1 MSREKQRQ
9 LEEINRPRNEE
20 LFNGIEKQYQE
31 IAKIKAES
39 VQVEEMA
46 LELCRPRNIVKMIH
60 HRTCGNC
67 DTSSCD
73 IYELC
78 VDLYNAGYRKQSE
91 NVIELPCKV
100 GDKVYFNYVELNEIC
115 PAKVIGIH
123 NNYYTPSMPWWVTIE
138 YESQL
143 IGRHEV
149 KIAVDVFNL
158 VCHKT
163 KEEAEAKMKGGAE

>member
-1 MSREKQRQ
+1 MSREKQ
-9 LEEINRPRNEE
+9 I
-20 LFNGIEKQYQE
+20 
-31 IAKIKAES
+31 
-39 VQVEEMA
+39 EEMSNEIREA
-46 LELCRPRNIVKMIH
+46 VNGC
-60 HRTCGNC
+60 
-67 DTSSCD
+67 SSYWSGL
-73 IYELC
+73 IAGHLYEQ
-78 VDLYNAGYRKQSE
+78 GYRKQSD

-115 PAKVIGIH
+115 PATVIGIYI
-123 NNYYTPSMPWWVTIE
+123 NYYTPSIPCWVTIE

>member
-1 MSREKQRQ
+1 MSEKKQIKTTDWLTRGISKEQLEREKREAIMSAD
-9 LEEINRPRNEE
+9 LEMCHTEGCYCGEVYTD
-20 LFNGIEKQYQE
+20 FDATAEKMVA
-31 IAKIKAES
+31 I
-39 VQVEEMA
+39 
-46 LELCRPRNIVKMIH
+46 
-60 HRTCGNC
+60 
-67 DTSSCD
+67 
-73 IYELC
+73 
-78 VDLYNAGYRKQSE
+78 GYRKQSE

-115 PAKVIGIH
+115 PATVIGIY
-123 NNYYTPSMPWWVTIE
+123 NNYYTPSIPWWVTIE

-163 KEEAEAKMKGGAE
+163 KEEAEAKMKGGADQ

>member
-1 MSREKQRQ
+1 MEQKSNEVSAKQIEKLAKDICLATQQTNYKCNGVCEKQ
-9 LEEINRPRNEE
+9 
-20 LFNGIEKQYQE
+20 GSCAYCKVM
-31 IAKIKAES
+31 AE
-39 VQVEEMA
+39 
-46 LELCRPRNIVKMIH
+46 
-60 HRTCGNC
+60 
-67 DTSSCD
+67 
-73 IYELC
+73 Y
-78 VDLYNAGYRKQSE
+78 LYNADNRKQSE

-115 PAKVIGIH
+115 PATVIGIY
-123 NNYYTPSMPWWVTIE
+123 NNYYTPSIPWWVTIE

-143 IGRHEV
+143 IGTHEV